1 MLIKEQSLAEE
12 AEADRGFDSPS
23 LDLTVQLDSM
33 RNLKD
38 GWLEG
43 GGVAPSASG
52 LDWLAG
58 ALARHY
64 PEGSPRPYLYPTEDG
79 GVQAEWSFT
88 CWCGSLEIDL
98 NSRCG
103 NWFALNLETDSA
115 EERQLR
121 CDEPADWQW
130 LVRRIHDMSR
140 GLG

>member
-1 MLIKEQSLAEE
+1 MLIEEERSAQEDDPVSASASLRIRA
-12 AEADRGFDSPS
+12 R
-23 LDLTVQLDSM
+23 LDSM
-33 RNLKD
+33 RNLED

-43 GGVAPSASG
+43 AGIAPNVGG
-52 LDWLAG
+52 LDWLAE
-58 ALARHY
+58 AFARQY
-64 PEGSPRPYLYPTEDG
+64 PEQTPRPYLYPTAEG

-88 CWCGSLEIDL
+88 GWRASLEVDL
-98 NSRCG
+98 SSHGG

-121 CDEPADWQW
+121 CDEAADWQW